1 MSTTMTAT
9 LMVSATGTSPS
20 TAIHT
25 FEAEAYDRI
34 EISIPSTESS
44 TVEVQPGSGQV
55 QLLQIT
61 ASAYPHAGDG
71 TPQLTYTVD
80 GGSAINLD
88 APLLAVGSGAVGLLG
103 DVNSV
108 EFDNQSDDTVNIQI
122 VVGRDATP

>member
-1 MSTTMTAT
+1 MSTTMKAT
-9 LMVSATGTSPS
+9 LMVSATGTSPN

-34 EISIPSTESS
+34 AISIPSGETS

-61 ASAYPHAGDG
+61 ASSYPHAGDG
-71 TPQLTYTVD
+71 SPQLTYTVD

-103 DVNSV
+103 DVNSID
-108 EFDNQSDDTVNIQI
+108 FDNQSEDTVDITI